1 MSEYKGI
8 EYLRAKL
15 AVKRPR
21 VLARYEYY
29 DMKQHVPDFN
39 ISTPPHLRGMMS
51 TLGWCGKAVDSI
63 ADRLIFAEF
72 ADDNFGMNEVFR
84 MNNPDILASSAILS
98 ALKSSC
104 SFIYI
109 YPDNSGFPKLEVID
123 GANAT
128 GNLDESTGLLKE
140 GYAVL
145 ERDDNKNP
153 VREAYFIPGI
163 TDYYEDGKAVRRYR
177 HAAEY
182 PLLVPIINRPD
193 AQRPFGRSRISRACM
208 SLMGSAIRTVKRS
221 EITAEFYSFPQK
233 WVTGLEQ
240 GAEMMEK
247 WKASMSSILQFTK
260 DDDGDRP
267 TVGQFTQAAMTPHLE
282 QLRMFASMFGGET
295 GLTLDDLGFP
305 SQNPSSADA
314 IKASH
319 ETLRLTSRKAQ
330 RDFGT
335 GLLNT
340 GYLAACIRDE
350 YPYKRRQIYLTTP
363 KWRPIF
369 EPDMAQLSGIGDA
382 VLKIQQAFPDYFTP
396 EKLEALTGI

>member
-1 MSEYKGI
+1 
-8 EYLRAKL
+8 
-15 AVKRPR
+15 
-21 VLARYEYY
+21 
-29 DMKQHVPDFN
+29 
-39 ISTPPHLRGMMS
+39 
-51 TLGWCGKAVDSI
+51 
-63 ADRLIFAEF
+63 
-72 ADDNFGMNEVFR
+72 
-84 MNNPDILASSAILS
+84 
-98 ALKSSC
+98 
-104 SFIYI
+104 
-109 YPDNSGFPKLEVID
+109 
-123 GANAT
+123 
-128 GNLDESTGLLKE
+128 
-140 GYAVL
+140 
-145 ERDDNKNP
+145 
-153 VREAYFIPGI
+153 
-163 TDYYEDGKAVRRYR
+163 
-177 HAAEY
+177 
-182 PLLVPIINRPD
+182 
-193 AQRPFGRSRISRACM
+193 
-208 SLMGSAIRTVKRS
+208 
-221 EITAEFYSFPQK
+221 
-233 WVTGLEQ
+233 
-240 GAEMMEK
+240 MEK